1 VRIYKTY
8 RDEAINVVRREP
20 YRLAADVWGIG
31 FKTADQIARSLG
43 IPHDSPQRRWR
54 GQCRRVRRRPGDRC
68 VRRSWPMPT
77 ESVFDAAASRKLE
90 AAYLT
95 PDVVEQRRA
104 TLHTLALRPGERV
117 LDVGSGPGLLVAEMA
132 QAVGPAGHVTG
143 LDVSDAMLAL
153 GQRRCVDLTGAGRAS
168 FIKADATALPFA
180 DSAFDVAVS
189 TQVYEYVADLPTA
202 LAELHRVLRPGGR
215 ALILDTD
222 WDSIVWHATDAEQ
235 MGRLL
240 AAWRE
245 RFADPYLPRTLGRR
259 LRDAG
264 FQVDRRDVLV
274 LLNPEYDPNAYSVA
288 NGEIMA
294 DFAVTQGRL
303 TRDEADAWTQDLY
316 RLGEEGQYFFSLNR
330 YLFLAHR

>member
-1 VRIYKTY
+1 MAP
-8 RDEAINVVRREP
+8 E
-20 YRLAADVWGIG
+20 
-31 FKTADQIARSLG
+31 SL
-43 IPHDSPQRRWR
+43 
-54 GQCRRVRRRPGDRC
+54 
-68 VRRSWPMPT
+68 
-77 ESVFDAAASRKLE
+77 FDASASRKLE
-90 AAYLT
+90 ATYLT

-104 TLHTLALRPGERV
+104 TLHALALRPGERV

-180 DSAFDVAVS
+180 DAAFDVAVS

-215 ALILDTD
+215 TLILDTD
-222 WDSIVWHATDAEQ
+222 WDSIVWHATDAKQ

-240 AAWRE
+240 AAWTE
-245 RFADPYLPRTLGRR
+245 RFADPYLPRTLARR

-274 LLNPEYDPNAYSVA
+274 LLNPEYDPNTYSVA

-294 DFAVTQGRL
+294 DFAVTRGRL
-303 TRDEADAWTQDLY
+303 TRDEVDAWTQDLY
-316 RLGEEGQYFFSLNR
+316 RLGEEGLYFFSLNR

>member
-1 VRIYKTY
+1 
-8 RDEAINVVRREP
+8 
-20 YRLAADVWGIG
+20 
-31 FKTADQIARSLG
+31 
-43 IPHDSPQRRWR
+43 
-54 GQCRRVRRRPGDRC
+54 
-68 VRRSWPMPT
+68 MPT

-143 LDVSDAMLAL
+143 LDVSDPMLAL

-222 WDSIVWHATDAEQ
+222 WDSIVWHATDAAQ

-240 AAWRE
+240 AAWME
-245 RFADPYLPRTLGRR
+245 RFADPYLPRTLARR

-274 LLNPEYDPNAYSVA
+274 LLNPEYDPNTYSVA
-288 NGEIMA
+288 NGEIMT